1 MTDATARTAPDHDR
15 HRPLAE
21 PGMLADVVVLDG
33 GLATTLEDA
42 GHDLSGPLWSARLLA
57 EDPDAIVAAHRAFLA
72 AGAEVVTTASYQL
85 SAAGLRAAAGDER
98 DVDRLLA
105 RSVSLARE
113 AIADHLA
120 SLDRRDGGTGE
131 RERPVGVGRP
141 LRVAASVGPYGAA
154 LADGSEYRGGYGR
167 SVDELVVFHAP
178 RVAALV
184 AAGPDLLAVETIP
197 SGAEVEALAQVLAEV
212 DVPAW
217 VSVTVGPDGTTT
229 PEGQP
234 LRDALAPALEVTAVG
249 AVGVN
254 CCPPS
259 VATRAL
265 EVLAASCAHPLVVYP
280 NVGDTWDPQA
290 RGWRPGT
297 GGDVRAELPRWLA
310 AGARMVGGCCGTGPE
325 HLARLAAD
333 LRMPVGGSR
342 AGGRADG

>member
-1 MTDATARTAPDHDR
+1 MTGPLPTDGPPRHLAPQG
-15 HRPLAE
+15 E
-21 PGMLADVVVLDG
+21 VVVLDG
-33 GLATTLEDA
+33 GLATTLEAA

-57 EDPDAIVAAHRAFLA
+57 EDPGAIVAANQAFLA

-85 SAAGLRAAAGDER
+85 SATGVRSIGGDVR
-98 DVDRLLA
+98 DVDRLLE

-113 AIADHLA
+113 AIAGHFADQP
-120 SLDRRDGGTGE
+120 DGG
-131 RERPVGVGRP
+131 RRPP
-141 LRVAASVGPYGAA
+141 RVAASVGPYGAV

-167 SVDELVVFHAP
+167 FVEELIDFHAA
-178 RVAALV
+178 RLAALV

-197 SGAEVEALAQVLAEV
+197 SGTELEAIAQVLAEV

-234 LRDALAPALEVTAVG
+234 LGEALAPVLEVAAVV

-265 EVLAASCAHPLVVYP
+265 ETIARSCEHPLVVYP
-280 NVGDTWDPQA
+280 NAGDTWDAQS
-290 RGWRPGT
+290 RGWRPGA
-297 GGDVRAELPRWLA
+297 GGDVRGELPRWLA
-310 AGARMVGGCCGTGPE
+310 AGAQMIGGCCGTGPE
-325 HLARLAAD
+325 HLARLAAE
-333 LRMPVGGSR
+333 VAT
-342 AGGRADG
+342 AGRNSA